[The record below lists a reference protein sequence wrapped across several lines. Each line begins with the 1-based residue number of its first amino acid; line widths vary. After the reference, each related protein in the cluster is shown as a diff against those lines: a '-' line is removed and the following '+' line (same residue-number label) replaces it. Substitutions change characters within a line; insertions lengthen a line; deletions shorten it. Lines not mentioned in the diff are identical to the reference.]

1 MPQDLPGDPPDQSFL
16 NSVRDFGIIQPIIM
30 TEGPQGVKVA
40 AGRRRIKAARLIGIG
55 ELGAVVFQE
64 GWVSPESLTLI
75 ENRHRQ
81 QNALAD
87 LLAIEALIK
96 AGNDEEK
103 IAANLGVSKV
113 TIKGRLRLRQLLPDL
128 AKAMGD
134 GKIFVSVAEKICTL
148 PPEQQQEILEA
159 YKKNGKVTLADIGA
173 AQARAAAAKKAAA
186 PVQATSPAVAA
197 TAPAASAPAPTAAA
211 QRLEEEIIADLA
223 GRGWKLKKGA
233 KLIEATHKMYGF
245 CAGADYPTLEQ
256 NVTRAESQWT
266 VYNGLKAFQEEQ
278 ERRKL
283 LTWQEL
289 ASELVEQLADLVP
302 SEEAGIT
309 AAVEGLATLLG
320 IAPPTVAALPKPS
333 APPVVV

>member
-1 MPQDLPGDPPDQSFL
+1 
-16 NSVRDFGIIQPIIM
+16 
-30 TEGPQGVKVA
+30 
-40 AGRRRIKAARLIGIG
+40 
-55 ELGAVVFQE
+55 
-64 GWVSPESLTLI
+64 
-75 ENRHRQ
+75 
-81 QNALAD
+81 
-87 LLAIEALIK
+87 
-96 AGNDEEK
+96 
-103 IAANLGVSKV
+103 
-113 TIKGRLRLRQLLPDL
+113 
-128 AKAMGD
+128 
-134 GKIFVSVAEKICTL
+134 
-148 PPEQQQEILEA
+148 
-159 YKKNGKVTLADIGA
+159 
-173 AQARAAAAKKAAA
+173 RAAAAKKAAA